1 MNEFLKRRIITVS
14 IFLVLIMIIS
24 SFFIKG
30 EGISESVSEAMETGN
45 SLIISNTENGS
56 IGFEENEYFNKYT
69 ISCNEVV
76 TDLKS
81 KEDKDKFQIT
91 LDKSKISN
99 IDIKK
104 GSKANLSEI
113 NYEDNENSFILNF
126 KKLTEDENY
135 VHLDNLNNKKI
146 VIFIKKKKTPYKYKV
161 VIDPGHGGVDIGA
174 SYGKLLEKNLTIKIS
189 NYMVDNL
196 RYNGCEVIF
205 TRHTDIV
212 LDKLVKQDLIK
223 RAAIAND
230 QKADIFISVHVNS
243 GNTEY
248 NGVSTYYYDPAG
260 FQTAQRIKLAQ
271 IIQKEILKSDKWKN
285 MGEHKENYSV
295 LRNTKMPSVL
305 VECGFIDNSSDRSK
319 LSKEETLADFGLN
332 ISNGIIKYL
341 AEDETTKTK

>member
-69 ISCNEVV
+69 INCDEVI

-81 KEDKDKFQIT
+81 KEDKDKIQIT
-91 LDKSKISN
+91 LDKSKISK

-104 GSKANLSEI
+104 GSKASLSEI

-174 SYGKLLEKNLTIKIS
+174 SYGKLLEKNLNIKI
-189 NYMVDNL
+189 
-196 RYNGCEVIF
+196 
-205 TRHTDIV
+205 
-212 LDKLVKQDLIK
+212 
-223 RAAIAND
+223 
-230 QKADIFISVHVNS
+230 
-243 GNTEY
+243 
-248 NGVSTYYYDPAG
+248 
-260 FQTAQRIKLAQ
+260 
-271 IIQKEILKSDKWKN
+271 
-285 MGEHKENYSV
+285 
-295 LRNTKMPSVL
+295 
-305 VECGFIDNSSDRSK
+305 
-319 LSKEETLADFGLN
+319 
-332 ISNGIIKYL
+332 
-341 AEDETTKTK
+341 